1 VTNQIFIKNN
11 FPSKLKAKYVMKWC
25 LKYKRN
31 NFISK
36 RLFGVFMAVNQ
47 PKLANSRRK
56 EYSLLIYSV
65 QDGKIPFIGEVIN
78 MDELFKKCKDR
89 KYNTKYGA
97 NISII

>member
-65 QDGKIPFIGEVIN
+65 QDGKIPFIGEVII
-78 MDELFKKCKDR
+78 ELFKNKDR